1 MQDLMNNINTIAA
14 IAPIVVA
21 DGTVAKSIVIDMAG
35 YDSLTFVIQTG
46 ILADADATWAVTVKD
61 GSDNTQ
67 TNHVAVDDV
76 FLIGS
81 EALAGFAFGDDGAT
95 RKIGYKGGQRYVSIE
110 IDDVVA
116 NTGSA
121 PLAVLAI
128 LGHPKSAPTANPP
141 A

>member
-1 MQDLMNNINTIAA
+1 MRDLMNNIATIAA
-14 IAPIVVA
+14 IAPLVVS
-21 DGTVAKSIVIDMAG
+21 DGTVAKSIVIDVSG

-46 ILADADATWAVTVKD
+46 LLADTDATWAVTVKD
-61 GSDNTQ
+61 GATDTQ
-67 TNHVAVDDV
+67 TEHVAVDDV

-81 EALAGFAFGDDGAT
+81 EALAGFTFADDGAT

-116 NTGSA
+116 NLGSA

-128 LGHPKSAPTANPP
+128 LGHPKTAPTANPP